1 MAPKAWTKGDRVVQ
15 PTYGAGTILEYNE
28 HHVVIEFDEHGK
40 KTFSTRLVVL
50 QTTNEPAPAKAARK
64 RAPRKAKAK
73 KVEAAEEE

>member
-1 MAPKAWTKGDRVVQ
+1 MAPKSWTKGDRVLQ

-28 HHVVIEFDEHGK
+28 HHVVIEFDEAGK

-50 QTTNEPAPAKAARK
+50 QTTSEPAPAKAARK

-73 KVEAAEEE
+73 QEEQDDE